1 MASRLCSPKSGSDW
15 GPTNFLHTTSTSSSR
30 TLPSFANEV
39 LTKLNADDMTSDSNY
54 KFVRYMDLAMNPAGK
69 SALDNFAVWLLTL
82 LGYAPRTSMTRTS
95 VDIPLNICGE
105 QHYAKTK
112 RTRSHTEAIA
122 TFQANDTRRYPRTR
136 PSPTFYCHRGTVAQG
151 HMPATTTVVRLEE
164 LQYRYCIAFVRLS
177 YLDLKGNFLVFTTLK
192 RL

>member
-1 MASRLCSPKSGSDW
+1 MTLIIDHRLILPMASRLCSPKSGSDR

-112 RTRSHTEAIA
+112 RAEGHGA
-122 TFQANDTRRYPRTR
+122 TQRQSPHFRPTIPDGILGQDLRRH
-136 PSPTFYCHRGTVAQG
+136 FTV
-151 HMPATTTVVRLEE
+151 TEE
-164 LQYRYCIAFVRLS
+164 LLPRDICLPQQLS
-177 YLDLKGNFLVFTTLK
+177 YD
-192 RL
+192 